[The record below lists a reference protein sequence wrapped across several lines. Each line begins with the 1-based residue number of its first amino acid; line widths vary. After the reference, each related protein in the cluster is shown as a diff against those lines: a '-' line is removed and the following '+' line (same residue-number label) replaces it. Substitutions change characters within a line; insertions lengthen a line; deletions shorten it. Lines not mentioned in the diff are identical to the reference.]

1 MARDRRASTAAAGQR
16 YGARDHLGLTA
27 KGDAVHELSLC
38 EAIADSV
45 SRHASGRP
53 VRRAS
58 VRIGYLR
65 QVVPESMSFCWEVL
79 TDGTDLAGCEL
90 DIEHV
95 PAIVACG
102 QCGEVTTLVLPVLL
116 CGSCGGS
123 EVALESG
130 DEMLLVSID
139 LAGVP

>member
-1 MARDRRASTAAAGQR
+1 M
-16 YGARDHLGLTA
+16 
-27 KGDAVHELSLC
+27 HELSLC

-45 SRHASGRP
+45 ARHADGRP

-65 QVVPESMSFCWEVL
+65 QVVPESMSFCWQVL
-79 TDGTDLAGCEL
+79 TDGTDLSGCEL

-95 PAIVACG
+95 PAVVACG
-102 QCGEVTTLVLPVLL
+102 ACGEVTILDLPVLL
-116 CGSCGGS
+116 CGSCGS
-123 EVALESG
+123 TEVVLQAGEEL
-130 DEMLLVSID
+130 LLVSID